1 MKKQQKCYIYTRVS
15 TSMQVDGY
23 SLDAQKDK
31 LKKYADYQEM
41 SIVGEY
47 SDEGKSGKSVE
58 SRPQFKQ
65 MLSDIE
71 NGKDNVDYVLVFKL
85 SRFGRNAAD
94 VLSSLQK
101 MQDYG
106 VNLICVEDGIDSSK
120 DVGKLMISVLSA
132 VAEIER
138 ENILVQT
145 MEGRRQKAREGRWNG
160 GFAPYGYQLVNGE
173 LIIAEDEAEIIR
185 IIYDKFAN
193 TTMGMAA
200 IAAFLNNSG
209 YKKKLRQNNTIE
221 GFSTSFVKGVL
232 DNPIYCG
239 KLAFGRRK
247 NEKIPGT
254 RNEYHIVKQKDYLL
268 SDGIHEAIISEEM
281 WNQAHRK
288 RQETGVLQVKT
299 HSLEHEHI
307 LSGIIKCPVCG
318 SGMYGNVNHKKHS
331 DGGYYKDYFYYACKH
346 RKLVD
351 GHRCTYKRQWNE
363 DRINVAVEEIIR
375 KFVKN
380 PKFEREIRKQ
390 IGSSID
396 TSELDRK
403 YDGLKDRLS
412 QTTGAKNR
420 LADQMNRLSVS
431 DKNYDKKY
439 NDMQER
445 LDKLYDE
452 ITDIEN
458 AMEEVE
464 TRLYNIRQDK
474 ISEDNVYQFLLFF
487 DKLYDKFTDL
497 EKKTFLKS
505 FLSDVFIY
513 EEEQKDGRILKGL
526 RFKFPIYM
534 NGRNVL
540 GVEWDNESTD
550 ETVVLLSQLKQK
562 PDDYINLRVA
572 TRRMDCLQGN
582 STTAATDLELV
593 LSPNLPKNED
603 SRQP

>member
-1 MKKQQKCYIYTRVS
+1 MKKQQKCYIYTRAS
-15 TSMQVDGY
+15 TSMQVEGY

-31 LKKYADYQEM
+31 LRKYAEYQEM

-58 SRPQFKQ
+58 GRPQFKQ
-65 MLSDIE
+65 MLADVES
-71 NGKDNVDYVLVFKL
+71 GKDNVDYVLVFKL

-185 IIYDKFAN
+185 IIYDKFVN

-268 SDGIHEAIISEEM
+268 SDGVHEAIISEEM

-318 SGMYGNVNHKKHS
+318 SGMYGNVNRKKHP
-331 DGGYYKDYFYYACKH
+331 DRGYYKDYFYYACKH

-363 DRINVAVEEIIR
+363 DRINAAVEEIIC

-380 PKFEREIRKQ
+380 PKFEQEIRKQ

-396 TSELDRK
+396 TSELDK
-403 YDGLKDRLS
+403 EYDGLKDRLS

-420 LADQMNRLSVS
+420 LADQMDHLSVS

-452 ITDIEN
+452 ITDIED

-497 EKKTFLKS
+497 EKKTFLKN

-540 GVEWDNESTD
+540 GVDWDNESTD
-550 ETVVLLSQLKQK
+550 ETVVLLSKGIIDSQK
-562 PDDYINLRVA
+562 VKVEMSLED
-572 TRRMDCLQGN
+572 MDMSGFQ
-582 STTAATDLELV
+582 
-593 LSPNLPKNED
+593 
-603 SRQP
+603 

>member
-15 TSMQVDGY
+15 TSMQVEGY

-31 LKKYADYQEM
+31 LRKYAEYQEM

-58 SRPQFKQ
+58 GRPQFKQ

-85 SRFGRNAAD
+85 SRFGRNVAD

-120 DVGKLMISVLSA
+120 DAGKLMISVLSA

-173 LIIAEDEAEIIR
+173 LII
-185 IIYDKFAN
+185 
-193 TTMGMAA
+193 
-200 IAAFLNNSG
+200 
-209 YKKKLRQNNTIE
+209 
-221 GFSTSFVKGVL
+221 
-232 DNPIYCG
+232 
-239 KLAFGRRK
+239 
-247 NEKIPGT
+247 
-254 RNEYHIVKQKDYLL
+254 
-268 SDGIHEAIISEEM
+268 SEEM
-281 WNQAHRK
+281 WNQAHGK

-318 SGMYGNVNHKKHS
+318 SGMYGNVNRKKHP

-363 DRINVAVEEIIR
+363 DRINAAVEEIIR

-380 PKFEREIRKQ
+380 PKFEQEIRKQ

-396 TSELDRK
+396 TSELDRE

-420 LADQMNRLSVS
+420 LADQMDHLSVS

-526 RFKFPIYM
+526 RFKFPIYL

-540 GVEWDNESTD
+540 GVDWDNESTD
-550 ETVVLLSQLKQK
+550 ETVALLCK
-562 PDDYINLRVA
+562 R
-572 TRRMDCLQGN
+572 
-582 STTAATDLELV
+582 
-593 LSPNLPKNED
+593 
-603 SRQP
+603 

>member
-15 TSMQVDGY
+15 TSMQVEGY

-31 LKKYADYQEM
+31 LRKYAEYQEM

-58 SRPQFKQ
+58 GRPQFKQ

-120 DVGKLMISVLSA
+120 DAGKLMISVLSA

-138 ENILVQT
+138 ENIFVQT

-185 IIYDKFAN
+185 IIYDKFVN

-209 YKKKLRQNNTIE
+209 YKKKIRQNNTIE

-232 DNPIYCG
+232 DNSIYCG

-247 NEKIPGT
+247 NEKISGT

-299 HSLEHEHI
+299 HSPLHEHI

-318 SGMYGNVNHKKHS
+318 SGMYGNVNRKKHP
-331 DGGYYKDYFYYACKH
+331 DRGYYKDYFYYACKH

-363 DRINVAVEEIIR
+363 DRINAAVEEIIR

-380 PKFEREIRKQ
+380 PKFEQEIRKQ

-396 TSELDRK
+396 TSELDK
-403 YDGLKDRLS
+403 EYDGLKDRLS

-420 LADQMNRLSVS
+420 LADQMDHLSVS

-540 GVEWDNESTD
+540 GVDWDNESTD
-550 ETVVLLSQLKQK
+550 ECVCLLSRKTQ
-562 PDDYINLRVA
+562 
-572 TRRMDCLQGN
+572 
-582 STTAATDLELV
+582 
-593 LSPNLPKNED
+593 
-603 SRQP
+603 

>member
-1 MKKQQKCYIYTRVS
+1 
-15 TSMQVDGY
+15 
-23 SLDAQKDK
+23 
-31 LKKYADYQEM
+31 M

-58 SRPQFKQ
+58 GRPQFKQ

-71 NGKDNVDYVLVFKL
+71 NGKDDVDYVLVFKL

-120 DVGKLMISVLSA
+120 DAGKLMISVLSA

-145 MEGRRQKAREGRWNG
+145 MEGRKQKAREGKWNG

-185 IIYDKFAN
+185 IIYDKFVN

-254 RNEYHIVKQKDYLL
+254 RNEYHIVKQKDYML

-318 SGMYGNVNHKKHS
+318 SGMYGNVNRKKHP

-363 DRINVAVEEIIR
+363 DRINAAVEKIIR

-420 LADQMNRLSVS
+420 LADQMDRLSVS

-540 GVEWDNESTD
+540 GVDRDNESTD
-550 ETVVLLSQLKQK
+550 ETVVALHHQRPTVGSQNNPISGGQ
-562 PDDYINLRVA
+562 
-572 TRRMDCLQGN
+572 
-582 STTAATDLELV
+582 
-593 LSPNLPKNED
+593 
-603 SRQP
+603 

>member
-1 MKKQQKCYIYTRVS
+1 MKKQQKCYIYTGVF
-15 TSMQVDGY
+15 TSMQVEGY

-31 LKKYADYQEM
+31 LRKYADYQEM

-58 SRPQFKQ
+58 GRPQFKQ
-65 MLSDIE
+65 MLVDIE
-71 NGKDNVDYVLVFKL
+71 SGKDNVDYVLVFKL

-120 DVGKLMISVLSA
+120 DAGKLMISVLSA

-145 MEGRRQKAREGRWNG
+145 MEGRRQKAREDRWNG

-185 IIYDKFAN
+185 IIYDKFVN

-247 NEKIPGT
+247 NEKISGT

-299 HSLEHEHI
+299 HSPLHEHI

-318 SGMYGNVNHKKHS
+318 SGMYGNVNRKKHP
-331 DGGYYKDYFYYACKH
+331 DRGYYKDYFYYACKH

-363 DRINVAVEEIIR
+363 DRINAAVEEIIR
-375 KFVKN
+375 KFVKS
-380 PKFEREIRKQ
+380 PKFEQEIRKQ

-420 LADQMNRLSVS
+420 LADQMDHLSVS

-540 GVEWDNESTD
+540 GVDWDNESTD
-550 ETVVLLSQLKQK
+550 EEIWLL
-562 PDDYINLRVA
+562 
-572 TRRMDCLQGN
+572 
-582 STTAATDLELV
+582 
-593 LSPNLPKNED
+593 
-603 SRQP
+603 